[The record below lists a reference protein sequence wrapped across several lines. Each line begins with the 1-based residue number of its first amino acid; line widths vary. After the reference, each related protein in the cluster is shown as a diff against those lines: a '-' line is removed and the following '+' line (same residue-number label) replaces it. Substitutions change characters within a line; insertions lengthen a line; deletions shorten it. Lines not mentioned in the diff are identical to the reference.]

1 LRRPQQN
8 ACVDVHTGLSRA
20 SGDLS
25 TAWADIGH
33 RNTFLAPPEMQPLA
47 PPPSDLR
54 LLSLRSDR
62 PSVRREPRAGLSCSD
77 EVRKHSGGAPLGA
90 FSFSPISASRASVV
104 SEAEACSCARVPVM
118 SEEDF
123 SPGEKV
129 IAFYEAKLSLRGW
142 YNAAILGADQDG
154 GYIVRWEPVRNNT
167 GLPRTS
173 PVDTRKIKRR
183 PDRGSF
189 SGF

>member
-1 LRRPQQN
+1 
-8 ACVDVHTGLSRA
+8 
-20 SGDLS
+20 
-25 TAWADIGH
+25 
-33 RNTFLAPPEMQPLA
+33 
-47 PPPSDLR
+47 
-54 LLSLRSDR
+54 
-62 PSVRREPRAGLSCSD
+62 
-77 EVRKHSGGAPLGA
+77 
-90 FSFSPISASRASVV
+90 
-104 SEAEACSCARVPVM
+104 M